1 MKTLSALLSAGLT
14 LSMLPSVVNATE
26 HYRVEVMLFTYLDE
40 NSAREE
46 HWPLLKERAEAEEAA
61 IAAALEE
68 DTSATAES
76 EPGIVKSEEDTAGD
90 ANSGVLQVS
99 TEESSELNSDASDE
113 MNSAEEDTD
122 STPPVT
128 LLDDLEFA
136 NAVNRFGYRS
146 DMKVVWHQAW
156 IEELQDSANAY
167 DHEVAASYE
176 EENFR
181 IDISGSFN
189 LYRSRYIHIRPD
201 LEVDQL
207 IFTIPDDAPL
217 SGEATDNTE
226 EGAMTM
232 AVTSD
237 NISDNSSENMGN
249 SDALPGAEGQMTIVP
264 SDQGITNEPVA
275 EPEPEW
281 IPLRAAKIER
291 SRRMRSGE
299 VHYLDHPLV
308 GMVVKVTPY
317 EVPEEAS
324 EEAPESETSDQ
335 G

>member
-14 LSMLPSVVNATE
+14 LSMLPSVVNAAE

-68 DTSATAES
+68 DTSAMAES
-76 EPGIVKSEEDTAGD
+76 EPGIVKSEEGMAGD
-90 ANSGVLQVS
+90 ANPGVLQVS
-99 TEESSELNSDASDE
+99 AEESSELNSDASDE

-167 DHEVAASYE
+167 DHEVTASYE

-207 IFTIPDDAPL
+207 IFTIPADAPL
-217 SGEATDNTE
+217 SGETTENTE

-237 NISDNSSENMGN
+237 TISDNIGN
-249 SDALPGAEGQMTIVP
+249 SDALPGVEGQMTILP
-264 SDQGITNEPVA
+264 PDQGITNEPVA

-299 VHYLDHPLV
+299 VHYLDHPLL

-324 EEAPESETSDQ
+324 EEAPESEASDQ

>member
-14 LSMLPSVVNATE
+14 LSMLPSVVNAAE

-68 DTSATAES
+68 DTAATAES
-76 EPGIVKSEEDTAGD
+76 EPGIVKSEEGTAGD

-99 TEESSELNSDASDE
+99 ADESSELNPDASDE

-167 DHEVAASYE
+167 DHEVTASYE

-207 IFTIPDDAPL
+207 IFTIPADAPL
-217 SGEATDNTE
+217 SGETTENTE

-237 NISDNSSENMGN
+237 TISDNIGN
-249 SDALPGAEGQMTIVP
+249 SDALPGVEGQMTILP
-264 SDQGITNEPVA
+264 PDQGITNEPVA

-299 VHYLDHPLV
+299 VHYLDHPLL

-324 EEAPESETSDQ
+324 EEAPESEASDQ

>member
-68 DTSATAES
+68 DTAATAES

-90 ANSGVLQVS
+90 ANSGILQVS
-99 TEESSELNSDASDE
+99 VDESSELNSDASDE

-167 DHEVAASYE
+167 DHEVAASYK

-207 IFTIPDDAPL
+207 IFTIPDEAPL
-217 SGEATDNTE
+217 SDEPADATED
-226 EGAMTM
+226 GVMTM
-232 AVTSD
+232 AVTPETM
-237 NISDNSSENMGN
+237 NN
-249 SDALPGAEGQMTIVP
+249 SDALPGAEGQMMIVP
-264 SDQGITNEPVA
+264 SNEGLTNEPVT

-299 VHYLDHPLV
+299 VHYLDHPLL
-308 GMVVKVTPY
+308 GMVVKVTPW
-317 EVPEEAS
+317 EEPEES
-324 EEAPESETSDQ
+324 QEEAPENGASEENTVNSDQ
-335 G
+335 

>member
-68 DTSATAES
+68 DTSAMAES
-76 EPGIVKSEEDTAGD
+76 EPGIVKSEEGMAGD
-90 ANSGVLQVS
+90 ANPGVLQVS
-99 TEESSELNSDASDE
+99 AEESSELNSDASDE

-207 IFTIPDDAPL
+207 IFTIPADAPL
-217 SGEATDNTE
+217 SGETTENTE

-237 NISDNSSENMGN
+237 TISDNIGN
-249 SDALPGAEGQMTIVP
+249 SDALPGVEGQMTILP
-264 SDQGITNEPVA
+264 PDQGITNEPVA

-299 VHYLDHPLV
+299 VHYLDHPLL

-324 EEAPESETSDQ
+324 EEAPESEASDQ

>member
-1 MKTLSALLSAGLT
+1 VKTLSALLSAGLT
-14 LSMLPSVVNATE
+14 LSMLPSVVNAAE

-68 DTSATAES
+68 DTAATAES
-76 EPGIVKSEEDTAGD
+76 EPGIVKSEEGTAGD

-99 TEESSELNSDASDE
+99 ADESSELNPDASDE

-167 DHEVAASYE
+167 DHEVTASYE

-207 IFTIPDDAPL
+207 IFTIPADAPL
-217 SGEATDNTE
+217 SGETTENTE

-237 NISDNSSENMGN
+237 TISDNIGN
-249 SDALPGAEGQMTIVP
+249 SDALPGVEGQMTILP
-264 SDQGITNEPVA
+264 PDQGITNEPVA

-299 VHYLDHPLV
+299 VHYLDHPLL

-324 EEAPESETSDQ
+324 EEAPESEASDQ

>member
-1 MKTLSALLSAGLT
+1 MKTLSALLSAGLI

-61 IAAALEE
+61 ITAALEE
-68 DTSATAES
+68 DTAATAES
-76 EPGIVKSEEDTAGD
+76 DTAGD

-99 TEESSELNSDASDE
+99 ADESSGLNPDASDE

-167 DHEVAASYE
+167 DHEVTASYE

-217 SGEATDNTE
+217 SGETNDNTD

-237 NISDNSSENMGN
+237 TTSNSE
-249 SDALPGAEGQMTIVP
+249 ALPGVEGQMTILP

-324 EEAPESETSDQ
+324 EEAPESEASDQ

>member
-68 DTSATAES
+68 DTAATAES
-76 EPGIVKSEEDTAGD
+76 EPGIVKSEEGTTGD
-90 ANSGVLQVS
+90 ANSGVLKVS
-99 TEESSELNSDASDE
+99 AEESSELNPDASDE

-122 STPPVT
+122 STPQVT

-167 DHEVAASYE
+167 DHEVTASYE

-207 IFTIPDDAPL
+207 IFTIPADAPL
-217 SGEATDNTE
+217 SGETTENTE

-237 NISDNSSENMGN
+237 TISDNIGN
-249 SDALPGAEGQMTIVP
+249 SDALPGVEGQMTIVP
-264 SDQGITNEPVA
+264 SNQGITNEPVA

-324 EEAPESETSDQ
+324 EEAPESEASDQ

>member
-68 DTSATAES
+68 DTSAMAES
-76 EPGIVKSEEDTAGD
+76 EPGIVKSEEGMAGD
-90 ANSGVLQVS
+90 ANPGVLQVS
-99 TEESSELNSDASDE
+99 AEESSELNSDASDE

-167 DHEVAASYE
+167 DHEVTASYE

-207 IFTIPDDAPL
+207 IFTIPADAPL
-217 SGEATDNTE
+217 SGETTENTE

-237 NISDNSSENMGN
+237 TISDNIGN
-249 SDALPGAEGQMTIVP
+249 SDALPGVEGQMTILP
-264 SDQGITNEPVA
+264 PDQGITNEPVA

-324 EEAPESETSDQ
+324 EEAPESEASDQ

>member
-1 MKTLSALLSAGLT
+1 
-14 LSMLPSVVNATE
+14 
-26 HYRVEVMLFTYLDE
+26 
-40 NSAREE
+40 
-46 HWPLLKERAEAEEAA
+46 
-61 IAAALEE
+61 
-68 DTSATAES
+68 
-76 EPGIVKSEEDTAGD
+76 
-90 ANSGVLQVS
+90 
-99 TEESSELNSDASDE
+99 

-167 DHEVAASYE
+167 DHEVTASYE

-217 SGEATDNTE
+217 SGETNDNTD

-237 NISDNSSENMGN
+237 SISNSE
-249 SDALPGAEGQMTIVP
+249 ALPGVEGQMTILP
-264 SDQGITNEPVA
+264 PDQGITNEPVA

-324 EEAPESETSDQ
+324 EEAPESEASDVSE
-335 G
+335 

>member
-68 DTSATAES
+68 DTSAMAES
-76 EPGIVKSEEDTAGD
+76 EPGIVKSEEGMAGD
-90 ANSGVLQVS
+90 ANPGVLQVS
-99 TEESSELNSDASDE
+99 AEESSELNSDASDE

-167 DHEVAASYE
+167 DHEVTASYE

-207 IFTIPDDAPL
+207 IFTIPADAPL
-217 SGEATDNTE
+217 SGETTENTE

-237 NISDNSSENMGN
+237 TISDNIGN
-249 SDALPGAEGQMTIVP
+249 SDALPGVEGQMTILP
-264 SDQGITNEPVA
+264 PDQGITNEPVA

-299 VHYLDHPLV
+299 VHYLDHPLL

-324 EEAPESETSDQ
+324 EEAPESEASDQ

>member
-68 DTSATAES
+68 DT
-76 EPGIVKSEEDTAGD
+76 AGD

-99 TEESSELNSDASDE
+99 ADESSELNPDASDE
-113 MNSAEEDTD
+113 INSAEEDTD

-167 DHEVAASYE
+167 DHVVTASYE

-207 IFTIPDDAPL
+207 IFTIPDDTPL
-217 SGEATDNTE
+217 SGETTDNTE

-237 NISDNSSENMGN
+237 NISDNSSENIGN
-249 SDALPGAEGQMTIVP
+249 SDALPGAAGQTTSVP

-317 EVPEEAS
+317 EVPEEA
-324 EEAPESETSDQ
+324 PESEASDVSE
-335 G
+335 

>member
-68 DTSATAES
+68 DTAATAES
-76 EPGIVKSEEDTAGD
+76 EPGIVKSEEGTAGD

-99 TEESSELNSDASDE
+99 AEESSELNSDASDE

-167 DHEVAASYE
+167 DHEVTASYE

-207 IFTIPDDAPL
+207 IFTIPADAPL
-217 SGEATDNTE
+217 SGETTENTE

-237 NISDNSSENMGN
+237 TISDNIGN
-249 SDALPGAEGQMTIVP
+249 SDALLGVEGQMTILP
-264 SDQGITNEPVA
+264 PDQGITNEPVA

-308 GMVVKVTPY
+308 GIVVKVTPY

-324 EEAPESETSDQ
+324 EEAPESEASDQ

>member
-68 DTSATAES
+68 DTSAMAES
-76 EPGIVKSEEDTAGD
+76 EPGIVKSEEGMAGD
-90 ANSGVLQVS
+90 ANPGVLQVS
-99 TEESSELNSDASDE
+99 AEESSELNSDASDE

-167 DHEVAASYE
+167 DHEVTASYE

-207 IFTIPDDAPL
+207 IFTIPADAPL
-217 SGEATDNTE
+217 SGETTENTE

-237 NISDNSSENMGN
+237 TISDNIGN
-249 SDALPGAEGQMTIVP
+249 SDALPGVEGQMTILP
-264 SDQGITNEPVA
+264 SNQGITHEPVA

-299 VHYLDHPLV
+299 VHYLDHPLL

-324 EEAPESETSDQ
+324 EEAPESEASDQ

>member
-14 LSMLPSVVNATE
+14 LSILPSVVNATE

-68 DTSATAES
+68 DTSAMAES
-76 EPGIVKSEEDTAGD
+76 EPGIVKSEEGMAGD
-90 ANSGVLQVS
+90 ANPGVLQVS
-99 TEESSELNSDASDE
+99 AEESSELNSDASDE

-167 DHEVAASYE
+167 DHEVTASYE

-207 IFTIPDDAPL
+207 IFTIPADAPL
-217 SGEATDNTE
+217 SGETTENTE

-237 NISDNSSENMGN
+237 TISDNIGN
-249 SDALPGAEGQMTIVP
+249 SDALPGVEGQMTILP
-264 SDQGITNEPVA
+264 PDQGITNEPVA

-299 VHYLDHPLV
+299 VHYLDHPLL

-324 EEAPESETSDQ
+324 EEAPESEASDQ

>member
-14 LSMLPSVVNATE
+14 LSVLPSVVNATE

-68 DTSATAES
+68 DTAATAES

-90 ANSGVLQVS
+90 ANSGILQVS
-99 TEESSELNSDASDE
+99 VDESSELNSDASDE

-167 DHEVAASYE
+167 DHEVTASYE

-207 IFTIPDDAPL
+207 IFTIPADAPL
-217 SGEATDNTE
+217 SGETTENTE

-237 NISDNSSENMGN
+237 TISDNIGN
-249 SDALPGAEGQMTIVP
+249 SDALPGVEGQMTILP
-264 SDQGITNEPVA
+264 PDQGITNEPVA

-299 VHYLDHPLV
+299 VHYLDHPLL

-324 EEAPESETSDQ
+324 EEAPESEASDQ

>member
-68 DTSATAES
+68 DTSAMAES
-76 EPGIVKSEEDTAGD
+76 EPGIVKSEEGMAGD
-90 ANSGVLQVS
+90 ANPGVLQVS
-99 TEESSELNSDASDE
+99 AEESSELNSDASDE

-167 DHEVAASYE
+167 DHEVTASYE

-207 IFTIPDDAPL
+207 IFTIPADAPL
-217 SGEATDNTE
+217 SGETTENTE

-237 NISDNSSENMGN
+237 TISDNIGN
-249 SDALPGAEGQMTIVP
+249 SDALPGVEGQMTILP
-264 SDQGITNEPVA
+264 SNQGITNEPVT

-324 EEAPESETSDQ
+324 EEAPESEASDQ

>member
-68 DTSATAES
+68 DTAATAEP
-76 EPGIVKSEEDTAGD
+76 EPGIVKSEEGTAGD
-90 ANSGVLQVS
+90 ANSGVLKVS
-99 TEESSELNSDASDE
+99 AEESSELNPDASDE

-167 DHEVAASYE
+167 DHEVTASYE

-207 IFTIPDDAPL
+207 IFTIPADAPL
-217 SGEATDNTE
+217 SGETTENTE

-237 NISDNSSENMGN
+237 TISDNIGN
-249 SDALPGAEGQMTIVP
+249 SDALPGVEGQMTILP
-264 SDQGITNEPVA
+264 PDQGITNEPVA

-308 GMVVKVTPY
+308 GIVVKVTPY

-324 EEAPESETSDQ
+324 EEAPESEASDQ

>member
-14 LSMLPSVVNATE
+14 LSMLPSVVNAAE

-68 DTSATAES
+68 DTAATAES
-76 EPGIVKSEEDTAGD
+76 EPGIVKSEEGTAGD

-99 TEESSELNSDASDE
+99 AEESSELNPDASDE

-167 DHEVAASYE
+167 DHEVTASYE

-207 IFTIPDDAPL
+207 IFTIPADAPL
-217 SGEATDNTE
+217 SGETTENTE

-237 NISDNSSENMGN
+237 TISDNIGN
-249 SDALPGAEGQMTIVP
+249 SDALPGVEGQMTILP
-264 SDQGITNEPVA
+264 PDQGITNEPVA

-299 VHYLDHPLV
+299 VHYLDHPLL

-324 EEAPESETSDQ
+324 EEAPESEASDQ

>member
-1 MKTLSALLSAGLT
+1 
-14 LSMLPSVVNATE
+14 MLPSVVNATE

-68 DTSATAES
+68 DTSAMAES
-76 EPGIVKSEEDTAGD
+76 EPGIVKSEEGMAGD
-90 ANSGVLQVS
+90 ANPGVLQVS
-99 TEESSELNSDASDE
+99 AEESSELNSDASDE

-167 DHEVAASYE
+167 DHEVTASYE

-207 IFTIPDDAPL
+207 IFTIPADAPL
-217 SGEATDNTE
+217 SGETTENTE

-237 NISDNSSENMGN
+237 TISDNIGN
-249 SDALPGAEGQMTIVP
+249 SDALPGVEGQMTILP
-264 SDQGITNEPVA
+264 PDQGITNEPVA

-299 VHYLDHPLV
+299 VHYLDHPLL

-324 EEAPESETSDQ
+324 EEAPESEASDQ

>member
-68 DTSATAES
+68 DTSAMAES
-76 EPGIVKSEEDTAGD
+76 EPGIVKSEEGTAGD

-99 TEESSELNSDASDE
+99 AEESSELNSDASDE

-167 DHEVAASYE
+167 DHEVTASYE

-207 IFTIPDDAPL
+207 IFTIPADAPL
-217 SGEATDNTE
+217 SGETTENTE

-237 NISDNSSENMGN
+237 TISDNIGN
-249 SDALPGAEGQMTIVP
+249 SDALPGVEGQMTILP

-275 EPEPEW
+275 EPDPEW

-324 EEAPESETSDQ
+324 EEAPESEASDQ

>member
-14 LSMLPSVVNATE
+14 LSMLPSVVYATE

-68 DTSATAES
+68 DTAATAES
-76 EPGIVKSEEDTAGD
+76 ESDTAGD
-90 ANSGVLQVS
+90 ANSGILQVS
-99 TEESSELNSDASDE
+99 VDELSELNSDASDE

-167 DHEVAASYE
+167 DHEVTASYE

-217 SGEATDNTE
+217 SGETTDNTD

-237 NISDNSSENMGN
+237 TRSDNIGN
-249 SDALPGAEGQMTIVP
+249 SEALPGVEGQMTILP
-264 SDQGITNEPVA
+264 SDQGITHEPVA

-299 VHYLDHPLV
+299 VHYLDHPLL

-324 EEAPESETSDQ
+324 EEAPEREASDQ

>member
-14 LSMLPSVVNATE
+14 LSMLPSVVNAAE

-68 DTSATAES
+68 DTAATAES
-76 EPGIVKSEEDTAGD
+76 EPGIVKSEEGTAGD

-99 TEESSELNSDASDE
+99 AEESSELNSDASDE

-167 DHEVAASYE
+167 DHEVTASYE

-207 IFTIPDDAPL
+207 IFTIPADAPL
-217 SGEATDNTE
+217 SGETTENTE

-237 NISDNSSENMGN
+237 TISDNIGN
-249 SDALPGAEGQMTIVP
+249 SDALPGVEGQMTILP
-264 SDQGITNEPVA
+264 PDQGITNEPVA

-299 VHYLDHPLV
+299 VHYLDHPLL

-324 EEAPESETSDQ
+324 EEAPESEASDQ

>member
-68 DTSATAES
+68 DTSAMAES
-76 EPGIVKSEEDTAGD
+76 EPGIVKSEEGMAGD
-90 ANSGVLQVS
+90 ANPGVLQVS
-99 TEESSELNSDASDE
+99 AEESSELNSDASDE

-167 DHEVAASYE
+167 DHEVTASYE

-207 IFTIPDDAPL
+207 IFTIPADAPL
-217 SGEATDNTE
+217 SGETTENTE

-237 NISDNSSENMGN
+237 TISDNIGN
-249 SDALPGAEGQMTIVP
+249 SDALLGVEGQMTILP
-264 SDQGITNEPVA
+264 PDQGITNEPVA

-299 VHYLDHPLV
+299 VHYLDHPLL

-324 EEAPESETSDQ
+324 EEAPESEASDQ

>member
-40 NSAREE
+40 NCAREE

-68 DTSATAES
+68 DTAATAES
-76 EPGIVKSEEDTAGD
+76 EPGIVKSEEGTTGD
-90 ANSGVLQVS
+90 ANSGVLKVS
-99 TEESSELNSDASDE
+99 AEESSELNPDASDE

-122 STPPVT
+122 STPQVT

-167 DHEVAASYE
+167 DHEVTASYE

-207 IFTIPDDAPL
+207 IFTIPADAPL
-217 SGEATDNTE
+217 SGETTENTE

-237 NISDNSSENMGN
+237 TISDNIGN
-249 SDALPGAEGQMTIVP
+249 SDALPGVEGQMTILP
-264 SDQGITNEPVA
+264 PDQGITNEPVA

-291 SRRMRSGE
+291 SRRMCSGE

-308 GMVVKVTPY
+308 GIVVKVTPY

-324 EEAPESETSDQ
+324 EEAPESEASDQ

>member
-14 LSMLPSVVNATE
+14 LSMLPSVVNAAE

-68 DTSATAES
+68 DTAATAES
-76 EPGIVKSEEDTAGD
+76 EPGIVKSEEGTAGD

-99 TEESSELNSDASDE
+99 AEESSELNSDASDE

-167 DHEVAASYE
+167 DHEVTASYE

-207 IFTIPDDAPL
+207 IFTIPADAPL
-217 SGEATDNTE
+217 SGETTENTE

-237 NISDNSSENMGN
+237 TISDNIGN
-249 SDALPGAEGQMTIVP
+249 SDALLGVEGQMTILP
-264 SDQGITNEPVA
+264 PDQGITNEPVA

-308 GMVVKVTPY
+308 GIVVKVTPY

-324 EEAPESETSDQ
+324 EEAPESEASDQ

>member
-68 DTSATAES
+68 DTAATAES
-76 EPGIVKSEEDTAGD
+76 EPGIVKSEEGTTGD
-90 ANSGVLQVS
+90 ANSGVLKVS
-99 TEESSELNSDASDE
+99 AEESSELNPDASDE

-122 STPPVT
+122 STPQVT

-167 DHEVAASYE
+167 DHEVTASYE

-207 IFTIPDDAPL
+207 IFTIPADAPL
-217 SGEATDNTE
+217 SGETTENTE
-226 EGAMTM
+226 EGAITM

-237 NISDNSSENMGN
+237 TISDNIGN
-249 SDALPGAEGQMTIVP
+249 SDALPGVEGQMTIVP
-264 SDQGITNEPVA
+264 SNQGITNEPVA

-324 EEAPESETSDQ
+324 EEAPESEASDQ

>member
-68 DTSATAES
+68 DTSAMAES
-76 EPGIVKSEEDTAGD
+76 EPGIVKSEEGMAGD
-90 ANSGVLQVS
+90 ANPGVLQVS
-99 TEESSELNSDASDE
+99 AEESSELNSDASDE

-167 DHEVAASYE
+167 DHEVTASYE

-207 IFTIPDDAPL
+207 IFTIPADAPL
-217 SGEATDNTE
+217 SGETTENTE
-226 EGAMTM
+226 EGAITM

-237 NISDNSSENMGN
+237 TISDNIGN
-249 SDALPGAEGQMTIVP
+249 SDALPGVEGQMTILP
-264 SDQGITNEPVA
+264 SNQGITNEPVT

-324 EEAPESETSDQ
+324 EEAPESEASDQ

>member
-14 LSMLPSVVNATE
+14 LSVLPSVVNATE

-68 DTSATAES
+68 DTAATAEP

-90 ANSGVLQVS
+90 ANSGILQVS
-99 TEESSELNSDASDE
+99 VDESSELNSDASDE

-167 DHEVAASYE
+167 DHEVTASYE

-207 IFTIPDDAPL
+207 IFTIPADAPL
-217 SGEATDNTE
+217 SGETTENTE

-237 NISDNSSENMGN
+237 TISDNIGN
-249 SDALPGAEGQMTIVP
+249 SDALPGVEGQMTILP
-264 SDQGITNEPVA
+264 PDQGITNEPVA

-299 VHYLDHPLV
+299 VHYLDHPLL

-324 EEAPESETSDQ
+324 EEAPESEASDQ